1 MNDKNKSKH
10 NSNFAPLIGQCGKL
24 AQWCGAVG
32 PFPNPENVSE
42 PVISRVSRAWHIT
55 GLVLALLAY
64 ASAGMASQPTPPV
77 SIEIA
82 EEQTGKANSVVAVVI
97 VTANIEVGKA
107 VLSFHTEKDDIKLEA
122 DRQEL
127 RLSLKKPQTIR
138 VPITIGKA
146 GVHRIDFRVQ
156 AEAKGYETAG
166 NVKRRYVVYDGE
178 RPPRI
183 LTGKEVRRKQRHEMD
198 RKLQERLRKQPD
210 AGLTIDTFLRRPLEP
225 VKGVPAVDDKP
236 QQALVPPASGIEPYE
251 SNAVVDKTADV
262 LRKLDPIT
270 VTGRLFYTDRGG
282 VLRPLINATVDIRDS
297 DTGPDEQLTSV
308 VTGWDGRYTAVVN
321 NDDGWFQN
329 GRDIYIRVRATNSRF
344 RVQDCAAWPD
354 WTYSWV
360 SEVRDDLSDGTVV
373 NFGDLATNENNEAS
387 ILFQD
392 LNQGWNFL
400 TTAGAQDPGFV
411 DLCWP
416 EGASAYSTF
425 WEEIDIEDGDE
436 VARDIVL
443 HEYGHATM
451 HNAYNGY
458 WPSNTGGQ
466 HGFDDTLH
474 QNMAFTEGWGTFIA
488 LSINDDGVYDSN
500 GWRRRIEAFSHV
512 SGHSNGDGQ
521 VNEGHVAA
529 GMHDVRDANAEGS
542 CTAGAQCDP
551 SGANAALMS
560 QIWRDS
566 FWRSNS
572 DNIGEYWNRLCSE
585 LNSAAGQAAV
595 RALAF
600 NEIDVSPCNC
610 SVSAA
615 MADTPAGAA
624 AVTDLRELRDRGL
637 RNTSLG
643 RRVIEIYY
651 RHTAEVTK
659 LILKDGDLRKM
670 ASALFG
676 RAVDAYRVLRKG
688 GEKAEILLDAR
699 HAKMAQEFIQE
710 VQKKGSP
717 ELTRDFEEVRR
728 LVDQLEGRTF
738 EEIRQKFEQPA
749 KGK

>member
-1 MNDKNKSKH
+1 MKDNNDSETNTTP
-10 NSNFAPLIGQCGKL
+10 ARLI
-24 AQWCGAVG
+24 ARD
-32 PFPNPENVSE
+32 
-42 PVISRVSRAWHIT
+42 SRLVRRYSA
-55 GLVLALLAY
+55 LVLVVALLA
-64 ASAGMASQPTPPV
+64 SAGVGVASQPTPPV

-82 EEQTGKANSVVAVVI
+82 EEQTGKVNSVVAVVM

-107 VLSFHTEKDDIKLEA
+107 VLSFHTGKDDIKLEA

-138 VPITIGKA
+138 VPITVGKA

-156 AEAKGYETAG
+156 AEAKGFETAG
-166 NVKRRYVVYDGE
+166 GMERRYVTYDGE
-178 RPPRI
+178 HPPRI
-183 LTGKEVRRKQRHEMD
+183 LTGKEARRKQRQEMD

-225 VKGVPAVDDKP
+225 VKGAPAVDEKA
-236 QQALVPPASGIEPYE
+236 QQALVPPAPGIESYE
-251 SNAVVDKTADV
+251 SNAVIDKTTDV
-262 LRKLDPIT
+262 LRRLDPIT

-297 DTGPDEQLTSV
+297 EPGPDEQLTSV

-329 GRDIYIRVRATNSRF
+329 GRDIYIRVRTTNSRF

-360 SEVRDDLSDGTVV
+360 SDVREDLSDGTVV
-373 NFGDLATNENNEAS
+373 NFGDLATGENNEAS

-392 LNQGWNFL
+392 LNQGWYFL

-416 EGASAYSTF
+416 EGASVYSRL

-500 GWRRRIEAFSHV
+500 GWSRAIEGFPHV

-529 GMHDVRDANAEGS
+529 GMHDVRDANADGS
-542 CTAGAQCDP
+542 CAGGAQCDP
-551 SGANAALMS
+551 SGTNSALMS

-566 FWRSNS
+566 FWLSKS
-572 DNIGEYWNRLCSE
+572 DNIGEYWKRLCSE
-585 LNSAAGQAAV
+585 LSSAAGQAAV
-595 RALAF
+595 GALAF
-600 NEIDVSPCNC
+600 NEIDVLPCNC

-615 MADTPAGAA
+615 LADTPAGAE
-624 AVTDLRELRDRGL
+624 AVKDLRELRDRGL

-651 RHTAEVTK
+651 RHTVEVTN
-659 LILKDGDLRKM
+659 LMLKDGDLRKM
-670 ASALFG
+670 AASLFG
-676 RAVDAYRVLRKG
+676 RAADAYRVLRKG
-688 GEKAEILLDAR
+688 GEKAEIMLDAR
-699 HAKMAQEFIQE
+699 HAKMAQEFIQG

-717 ELTRDFEEVRR
+717 ELTRDLEEVRR
-728 LVDQLEGRTF
+728 LVDQLEGRTYG
-738 EEIRQKFEQPA
+738 EIRQKFEQPA